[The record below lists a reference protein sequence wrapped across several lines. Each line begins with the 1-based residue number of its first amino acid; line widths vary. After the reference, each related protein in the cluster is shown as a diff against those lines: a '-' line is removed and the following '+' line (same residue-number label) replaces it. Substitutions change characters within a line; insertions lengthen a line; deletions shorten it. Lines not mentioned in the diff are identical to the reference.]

1 MLTVPLA
8 HATLVANEHPSFQKI
23 INGKCLSQHCR
34 PHKNNYLHEFTLNM
48 AFQGEL
54 GMNGL
59 GRKKKIVP
67 VEFPM
72 QFIIHPKLEP
82 LIPILH

>member
-1 MLTVPLA
+1 MIQILTVPLA
-8 HATLVANEHPSFQKI
+8 HATLVAHEHPSFHKI
-23 INGKCLSQHCR
+23 INGKCLSQHC

-54 GMNGL
+54 GVNGL
-59 GRKKKIVP
+59 GKKIVP
-67 VEFPM
+67 VEFPT

>member
-1 MLTVPLA
+1 MIQILTVPLA
-8 HATLVANEHPSFQKI
+8 YATLVAHEHPSFHKI
-23 INGKCLSQHCR
+23 INLKCLSQHYHL
-34 PHKNNYLHEFTLNM
+34 HKNNYLHEFTLNM

-59 GRKKKIVP
+59 GKKKKIVP

-72 QFIIHPKLEP
+72 QFIIHP
-82 LIPILH
+82 

>member
-1 MLTVPLA
+1 MIQILTVSLA
-8 HATLVANEHPSFQKI
+8 HATLVAHEHPSFHKI
-23 INGKCLSQHCR
+23 INGKCC
-34 PHKNNYLHEFTLNM
+34 PHINNYLHEFTLNM

-59 GRKKKIVP
+59 GKKKIVP
-67 VEFPM
+67 VDFPT